1 MITVARAAIWTL
13 VVGKLVGAWGLTW
26 DIQWHLRIGRD
37 SFWIAPHLM
46 MYAGVT
52 AGFVV
57 AFGVLALETWRA
69 RRAAAPGDAARGRTR
84 RHPRIPPGGVG
95 RDARPPRR
103 ADRRRVAPPLRP
115 GHHPVE

>member
-1 MITVARAAIWTL
+1 MKLDLRTSQRIAVWTL

-37 SFWIAPHLM
+37 SFWIPPHVM
-46 MYAGVT
+46 MYAGVA

-69 RRAAAPGDAARGRTR
+69 RGGRLPPGTVPAAGLVGPRRVPLPARGVALVLLAAPHDG
-84 RHPRIPPGGVG
+84 PSQ
-95 RDARPPRR
+95 RPFGL
-103 ADRRRVAPPLRP
+103 D
-115 GHHPVE
+115 